1 MKNDLLLT
9 VFGKRER
16 GFTLIELL
24 IVIAMIGV
32 LSTILM
38 VNFVGIRERARDAR
52 RKNEIR
58 QIQTALELYRS
69 DVGSYPAT
77 GVVDNNCGNAFTSLD
92 GSATYMTKL
101 PCDPLGGS
109 YQYDYDGTT
118 GRYTLYACIEN
129 SNDSEKA
136 YPTPGDCPIAA
147 YVVTNP

>member
-1 MKNDLLLT
+1 MKELIEQLI
-9 VFGKRER
+9 GKREK

-58 QIQTALELYRS
+58 QIQAALELYRS
-69 DVGSYPAT
+69 DIGTYPGSGAVT
-77 GVVDNNCGNAFTSLD
+77 CGNALTSPD
-92 GSATYMTKL
+92 GQATYMNRV
-101 PCDPLGGS
+101 PCDPIYTNYYYATTAGG
-109 YQYDYDGTT
+109 YQ
-118 GRYTLYACIEN
+118 LYACLEN
-129 SNDSEKA
+129 RNDNEKA
-136 YPTPGDCPIAA
+136 ASTPSSCPIAA

>member
-1 MKNDLLLT
+1 MKNNLLT
-9 VFGKRER
+9 LFGKREK

-52 RKNEIR
+52 RKNELR
-58 QIQTALELYRS
+58 QIQAALEIYRS
-69 DVGSYPAT
+69 DIGSYPASLSS
-77 GVVDNNCGNAFTSLD
+77 CGSPFTSLD

-101 PCDPLGGS
+101 PCDPLNGS
-109 YQYDYDGTT
+109 YTYTYNPANGT
-118 GRYTLYACIEN
+118 YSLYGCLEN
-129 SNDSEKA
+129 RNDSEKN
-136 YPTPGDCPIAA
+136 PTNLTCPIAA

>member
-1 MKNDLLLT
+1 MKNNLLT
-9 VFGKRER
+9 LFGKKQK

-69 DVGSYPAT
+69 DYGSYPAT
-77 GVVDNNCGNAFTSLD
+77 GVVDNNCGNVFTSLD
-92 GSATYMTKL
+92 GTATYMTKI

-109 YQYDYDGTT
+109 YRYAYDSTL
-118 GRYTLYACIEN
+118 GRYSLYACIEN
-129 SNDSEKA
+129 RNDSEKSTT
-136 YPTPGDCPIAA
+136 TPGDCPIAA